1 MFNLKLP
8 SDWGEVLLTSQWAG
22 LPHAVQVLIL
32 LGVCLVPLGLILWL
46 YRYEL
51 RLVSRLMAAGLLS
64 LRLLVLVLML
74 MLVCFQPIYARTSRS
89 DLPGR
94 ILIAVDC
101 SDSMG
106 IVDPQREPVEKLRLA
121 RALRLAADVCPDEL
135 LSGWIADYE
144 KKKEPQWVKD
154 EEVKDDPK
162 RRPALEAQRRKLH
175 EEVCTRVDQL
185 TRSEAA
191 RRVLA
196 DDGLRLLSVLAVA
209 GHKVE
214 LIGFHRDAWQ
224 VPSEKFEELF
234 PRKDAKSAKEEK
246 KEPAVKEP
254 QRPEAHDSAASA
266 YTDLRLPLVRS
277 LERMSADPAQVLGI
291 VLLSDGQ
298 HNTGEGPS
306 AKARELGDRKLP
318 IYPVALG
325 ARQPPPDAALVSIH
339 APPAV
344 FKNVEAQVDVHFKV
358 SGLKPQEVRL
368 ELHRTGKTKKLLAA
382 RTIQHD
388 GKDRTYQE
396 TIPIEMDEVGTQGLT
411 ATVTPLDP
419 QARETR
425 TDNNSRTTTINVA
438 DDKARVLLVDGEV
451 RWEYH
456 YLATA
461 LKRDKTIQLDTVVFE
476 QPRLDRKRSP
486 DDLLKMGSPKEHLPA
501 GPDALSE
508 YDCIILGDVSP
519 AQLPLEERLRLEKF
533 VSDRGGT
540 LVIVAGKRSM
550 PLGFPEGQVDGEPDP
565 LRKLLPI
572 ETPRVVM
579 PRAGFPVQLTQA
591 GRDTKFMEMDSDP
604 SRNEAIWAGLQK
616 HYWAVIGQAKPG
628 ATVLAASADADDK
641 DRSER
646 ERENALFAW
655 HHYGFGRVL
664 YVGLDSTWRWR
675 FKVGDLY
682 HHTFWG
688 AAIRWAAADKPL
700 MSGNEFLRF
709 GTPLPVYARED
720 EVNVVVRFNDAL
732 GPVKPDLLAGARLI
746 RLGAKGEKDQS
757 MALAPLSR
765 REAQPRVLDGRVAGL
780 PPGEYAVELVIP
792 DLADKLSAPA
802 EPGKP
807 PVPLRSFFTIRMPDS
822 PELID
827 LQTRWPL
834 LEEIAAKSGGK
845 VFAPEE
851 AGQLVELLHKQSIPH
866 VEHHDQK
873 LWEDPSAWVLL
884 GIVLSLL
891 TVEWVARKM
900 SGLP

>member
-1 MFNLKLP
+1 MFNVRLP
-8 SDWGEVLLTSQWAG
+8 SDWGEVLLTPQWIG
-22 LPHAVQVLIL
+22 LSPLLQMLLIAA
-32 LGVCLVPLGLILWL
+32 VCLVPLGLILWL

-51 RLVSRLMAAGLLS
+51 RLVSRLRASGLLG

-74 MLVCFQPIYARTSRS
+74 LLVCFQPIYARTSKS
-89 DLPGR
+89 ELPGR
-94 ILIAVDC
+94 ILVAVDC

-106 IVDPQREPVEKLRLA
+106 VVDPQREPVEKLKLA
-121 RALRLAADVCPDEL
+121 RALRLAEDLGGDEL
-135 LSGWIADYE
+135 IAGWVADYE
-144 KKKEPQWVKD
+144 NKKEPQWVNQD
-154 EEVKDDPK
+154 EHKDDPQ
-162 RRPALEAQRRKLH
+162 RRRTLEAERRRLH
-175 EEVCTRVDQL
+175 DQVCTRVDQL
-185 TRSEAA
+185 SRSEAG

-196 DDGLRLLSVLAVA
+196 DDGVRLLSALAAA

-224 VPSEKFEELF
+224 VAPEKFGELF
-234 PRKDAKSAKEEK
+234 PRKDAKKEEK
-246 KEPAVKEP
+246 QEPKEKDSP
-254 QRPEAHDSAASA
+254 QPQAQPSTASA

-277 LERMSADPAQVLGI
+277 LERMSADPTQVLGI

-306 AKARELGDRKLP
+306 AKAKELGDRGLP
-318 IYPVALG
+318 VYPVALG
-325 ARQPPPDAALVSIH
+325 ARQPPPDAALVSMH

-344 FKNVEAQVDVHFKV
+344 FRNVEAQVDVNFKV
-358 SGLKPQEVRL
+358 AGLKPQDVRL
-368 ELHRTGKTKKLLAA
+368 ELHRTGKTKKLLAT
-382 RTIQHD
+382 RIIHHD
-388 GKDRTYQE
+388 GKDRSYQE
-396 TIPIEMDEVGTQGLT
+396 TVPIEMDEVGTQGLT

-419 QARETR
+419 QVKETR
-425 TDNNSRTTTINVA
+425 TDNNTRTTTINVA
-438 DDKARVLLVDGEV
+438 DDKARVLLVDGEA

-461 LKRDKTIQLDTVVFE
+461 LKRDRTIQLDTVVFE
-476 QPRLDRKRSP
+476 QPRIDRNHTP
-486 DDLLKMGSPKEHLPA
+486 ETLKQMGSPREQLPP

-508 YDCIILGDVSP
+508 YDCIILGDVTP
-519 AQLPLEERLRLEKF
+519 QQLPAAERLRLEKF
-533 VSDRGGT
+533 VADRGGT
-540 LVIVAGKRSM
+540 LVVVAGKHSM
-550 PLGFPEGQVDGEPDP
+550 PLAFPEAQPSGEPDP

-572 ETPRVVM
+572 ESPRVVM

-604 SRNEAIWAGLQK
+604 TRNEAIWAGLQK
-616 HYWAVIGQAKPG
+616 HYWAVLGQAKPG
-628 ATVLAASADADDK
+628 ATTLAAFADPDEK

-720 EVNVVVRFNDAL
+720 EVNVVVRLNDAL

-746 RLGAKGEKDQS
+746 RLGAKGEKDQA
-757 MALAPLSR
+757 MALAPLVR

-802 EPGKP
+802 EAGKP
-807 PVPLRSFFTIRMPDS
+807 PTPLRSFFTIRMPDS

-851 AGQLVELLHKQSIPH
+851 AGQLVELLKKRSIPV

-873 LWEDPSAWVLL
+873 LWEDPAAWWLL

-891 TVEWVARKM
+891 TVEWVARKL

>member
-8 SDWGEVLLTSQWAG
+8 SDLGEVLLTPQWIG
-22 LPHAVQVLIL
+22 LSPALQVLLIAV
-32 LGVCLVPLGLILWL
+32 VCLVPLGLILWL
-46 YRYEL
+46 YRYEMH
-51 RLVSRLMAAGLLS
+51 LVSRLRASGLLA
-64 LRLLVLVLML
+64 LRLLVLVLIL
-74 MLVCFQPIYARTSRS
+74 LLVCFQPIYARTSKS
-89 DLPGR
+89 ELPGR
-94 ILIAVDC
+94 ILVAVDC
-101 SDSMG
+101 SDSMQ
-106 IVDPQREPVEKLRLA
+106 IADPQREPVEKLRLA
-121 RALRLAADVCPDEL
+121 RALHLAEDLCPDEL
-135 LSGWIADYE
+135 LTGWIADYE
-144 KKKEPQWVKD
+144 NKKEPQWVKED
-154 EEVKDDPK
+154 EHKDDPQK
-162 RRPALEAQRRKLH
+162 RRNLEAQRRKLH
-175 EEVCTRVDQL
+175 DDICKRVDEL
-185 TRSEAA
+185 TRSEAG

-196 DDGLRLLSVLAVA
+196 DDGLRLLSALAAA

-224 VPSEKFEELF
+224 VPPEKFDELF
-234 PRKDAKSAKEEK
+234 SRKDAKDAKEEK
-246 KEPAVKEP
+246 KEAKGKETLQPPAP
-254 QRPEAHDSAASA
+254 PSAASA

-277 LERMSADPAQVLGI
+277 LERMNADPTQVLGI

-306 AKARELGDRKLP
+306 AKAKELGDRQLP
-318 IYPVALG
+318 VYPVALG
-325 ARQPPPDAALVSIH
+325 ARQPPPDAAVVSIQ

-344 FKNVEAQVDVHFKV
+344 FKNVEAQVDVNFKV

-368 ELHRTGKTKKLLAA
+368 ELHRTGKTKKLLTT
-382 RTIQHD
+382 RTIRHD

-419 QARETR
+419 QVRETR
-425 TDNNSRTTTINVA
+425 IDNNSRTTTINVA
-438 DDKARVLLVDGEV
+438 DDRAKVLLIDGEA

-461 LKRDKTIQLDTVVFE
+461 LKRDRTIQLDAVVFE
-476 QPRLDRKRSP
+476 QPRLDRKRTP
-486 DDLLKMGSPKEHLPA
+486 DELQKMGSPKEHLPV

-519 AQLPLEERLRLEKF
+519 AQLPAADRVRLEKF
-533 VSDRGGT
+533 VADRGGT
-540 LVIVAGKRSM
+540 LVVVAGKRSM
-550 PLGFPEGQVDGEPDP
+550 PLAFPDAQPSGEPDP

-572 ETPRVVM
+572 EQPRVVM

-604 SRNEAIWAGLQK
+604 TRNEAIWAGLQK
-616 HYWAVIGQAKPG
+616 HYWAVLGQAKPG
-628 ATVLAASADADDK
+628 ATTLAAFADPDEK
-641 DRSER
+641 DRTER

-675 FKVGDLY
+675 FKTGDLY

-732 GPVKPDLLAGARLI
+732 GPVKSDLLAGARLI
-746 RLGAKGEKDQS
+746 RLGAKGEKDQP
-757 MALAPLSR
+757 MALAPLFR
-765 REAQPRVLDGRVAGL
+765 REAQPRVLDGRIAGL
-780 PPGEYAVELVIP
+780 PPGDYAVELVIP
-792 DLADKLSAPA
+792 DLADKLAAPT

-807 PVPLRSFFTIRMPDS
+807 PTPLRSFFTIRTPDS

-845 VFAPEE
+845 LFAPED
-851 AGQLVELLHKQSIPH
+851 AGQLVELLKKQSIPH
-866 VEHHDQK
+866 LEHHDQK
-873 LWEDPSAWVLL
+873 LWEDPTAWWLL

-891 TVEWVARKM
+891 TVEWVARKL